1 MSVHKLCI
9 ISKFRLLLFESF
21 YLNLSF
27 SFLFLWQID
36 RFQKGTKTIKR
47 VFTNITIEYESL
59 KIRNRKLTLP
69 GMIEIEKTAEART
82 RNQTSKFLITNQ
94 YHHFPTKKI
103 GERGKRFPVFTGFHI
118 HILYLYFD
126 GLPKPGMT
134 VL

>member
-1 MSVHKLCI
+1 MIEKS
-9 ISKFRLLLFESF
+9 
-21 YLNLSF
+21 
-27 SFLFLWQID
+27 
-36 RFQKGTKTIKR
+36 GTKG
-47 VFTNITIEYESL
+47 
-59 KIRNRKLTLP
+59 LP
-69 GMIEIEKTAEART
+69 GITEIEKLPGSQT

-94 YHHFPTKKI
+94 YHHFPKKMN